1 MKKIFS
7 SIAGY
12 IKGTDKAL
20 FFLCILT
27 SGFAVLILAGL
38 SISFPYLGRMPIVQ
52 GVAAVGGLVVAIII
66 SKIDYRTLGKLW
78 KFYVP
83 VLLALVALTFII
95 GVQNGTADDKA
106 WIPLPFGLSFQP
118 SEWLK
123 IAFILTFSYHVD
135 AVRDEINKLKNVL
148 LLGLHGIFPV
158 LLIHFQGDDGTALIF
173 AFIFVAMLFAAGLSW
188 KYIAAAA
195 GVLVV
200 ALPIL
205 WFKVFDQ
212 DQRDRFLILFN
223 PNSDTQ
229 GLEYQQING
238 KISIGSGQVFGNG
251 LFSGEHR
258 YVPEIQNDFVF
269 SFIGEALG
277 FLGCLLVVGLI
288 TALCVKILL
297 VSRASADWMGKSIC
311 VGVFMMLASQTIINI
326 GMNLG
331 VLPVIGVTLPFF
343 SAGGSSVVTVYM
355 GIGLVLSVYMH
366 NKTTLFME

>member
-7 SIAGY
+7 AVADY
-12 IKGTDKAL
+12 VRGTDKAL
-20 FFLCILT
+20 FFLCILI
-27 SGFAVLILAGL
+27 SGFAVVILAAL
-38 SISFPYLGRMPIVQ
+38 AKSLPYLARMPIVQ
-52 GVAAVGGLVVAIII
+52 GGAAIGGLIVAIII

-95 GVQNGTADDKA
+95 GVQNGAANDKA
-106 WIPLPFGLSFQP
+106 WIPLPFGMSFQP

-135 AVRDEINKLKNVL
+135 AVRDEINKIKNVL
-148 LLGLHGIFPV
+148 LLGLHGIF
-158 LLIHFQGDDGTALIF
+158 
-173 AFIFVAMLFAAGLSW
+173 VAMIFAAGLSW

-200 ALPIL
+200 SLPIL
-205 WFKVFDQ
+205 WFKVFSQ
-212 DQRDRFLILFN
+212 YQRERFLILFN

-229 GLEYQQING
+229 GMEYQQISG
-238 KISIGSGQVFGNG
+238 KISIGSGQIFGNG

-258 YVPEIQNDFVF
+258 YVPEIQNDFIF
-269 SFIGEALG
+269 SFIGEAMG
-277 FLGCLLVVGLI
+277 FLGCLLVIGLI

-297 VSRASADWMGKSIC
+297 VSRVSSDWMGKSIC
-311 VGVFMMLASQTIINI
+311 VGVFMMLASQTIVNL
-326 GMNLG
+326 GMNLA

-343 SAGGSSVVTVYM
+343 SAGGTSVVTVYM

>member
-7 SIAGY
+7 AVADY
-12 IKGTDKAL
+12 VRGTDKAL
-20 FFLCILT
+20 FFLCILI
-27 SGFAVLILAGL
+27 SGFAVVILAAL
-38 SISFPYLGRMPIVQ
+38 AKSLPYLARMPIVQ
-52 GVAAVGGLVVAIII
+52 GGAAIGGLIVAIII

-95 GVQNGTADDKA
+95 GVQNGAANDKA
-106 WIPLPFGLSFQP
+106 WIPLPFGMSFQP

-135 AVRDEINKLKNVL
+135 AVRDEINKIKNVL
-148 LLGLHGIFPV
+148 LLGLHGMFPV
-158 LLIHFQGDDGTALIF
+158 LLIHFQNDDGTALMF
-173 AFIFVAMLFAAGLSW
+173 ACIFVAMIFAAGLSW

-200 ALPIL
+200 SLPIL
-205 WFKVFDQ
+205 WFKVFSQ
-212 DQRDRFLILFN
+212 YQRERFLILFN

-229 GLEYQQING
+229 GMEYQQISG
-238 KISIGSGQVFGNG
+238 KISIGSGQIFGNG

-258 YVPEIQNDFVF
+258 YVPEIQNDFIF
-269 SFIGEALG
+269 SFIGEAMG
-277 FLGCLLVVGLI
+277 FLGCLLVIGLI

-297 VSRASADWMGKSIC
+297 VSRVSSDWMGKSIC
-311 VGVFMMLASQTIINI
+311 VGVFMMLASQTIVNL
-326 GMNLG
+326 GMNLA

-343 SAGGSSVVTVYM
+343 SAGGTSVVTVYM